1 VQTIASVDDTATWRE
16 VTAQGAAIW
25 SAAGR
30 HATEPGR
37 TVALAAV
44 PSTDWNVIFCFGG
57 DLPGP
62 LYRTVEDMASS
73 RVPIVL
79 LVGGE
84 ALGWVQV
91 LADAGLVCVGV
102 APFMR
107 LPAGDVA
114 TGVRDPAVR
123 RLRPDD
129 MSVARRLV
137 AEAYASRPPM
147 GDAALPDAAFHS
159 PAWDLWGLEIDG
171 TLVSVV
177 TTSAVGSASTVWSM
191 STPPDRQRRGYGD
204 RLLRA
209 VLSNVVEAGSE
220 EILLYSSPSG
230 ERLYRS
236 VGFRVVEYWQ
246 QWSRPRWILGRT

>member
-114 TGVRDPAVR
+114 T
-123 RLRPDD
+123 
-129 MSVARRLV
+129 
-137 AEAYASRPPM
+137 
-147 GDAALPDAAFHS
+147 
-159 PAWDLWGLEIDG
+159 
-171 TLVSVV
+171 
-177 TTSAVGSASTVWSM
+177 ASTVWSM
-191 STPPDRQRRGYGD
+191 STPPDQQRRGYGD